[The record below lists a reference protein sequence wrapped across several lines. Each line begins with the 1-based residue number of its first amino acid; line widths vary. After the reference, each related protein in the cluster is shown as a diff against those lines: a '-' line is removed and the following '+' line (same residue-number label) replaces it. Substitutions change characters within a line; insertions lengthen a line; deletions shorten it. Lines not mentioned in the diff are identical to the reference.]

1 MKKLI
6 SGLIVLVMITAFMT
20 GSVFAAAPGEPT
32 ESFDADTRASG
43 ITYGPWFGNGNES
56 WSTDIKSLASATST
70 ITGAISF
77 CLPPSAARLPGRTVI
92 HMARF
97 KRSIEKR
104 IIQMAPSPISNRII
118 RLRHMP

>member
-1 MKKLI
+1 MKRRRGKMKKLI

-56 WSTDIKSLASATST
+56 WSTDIKSLASATSR
-70 ITGAISF
+70 AINWRGNF
-77 CLPPSAARLPGRTVI
+77 RRFICNCDCLAGLLYIWHGLKGV
-92 HMARF
+92 
-97 KRSIEKR
+97 
-104 IIQMAPSPISNRII
+104 
-118 RLRHMP
+118 

>member
-77 CLPPSAARLPGRTVI
+77 CLPPSAARSIGGRFICNCDCLAGLLYIWHGSKGV
-92 HMARF
+92 
-97 KRSIEKR
+97 
-104 IIQMAPSPISNRII
+104 
-118 RLRHMP
+118 

>member
-6 SGLIVLVMITAFMT
+6 SGLIVLVMITTFMT

-70 ITGAISF
+70 ITA
-77 CLPPSAARLPGRTVI
+77 LYPQLRLPGRTVI